1 MSANFGFAYWDEN
14 GTNRTEMDELGISYY
29 DENETVRVAIGRVG
43 IVTPS
48 TGATTTYPA
57 QASLYDAEGNVI
69 WSALG
74 GR

>member
-14 GTNRTEMDELGISYY
+14 GTD
-29 DENETVRVAIGRVG
+29 RVAIGRVG